1 MSTISYSA
9 AQIAKI
15 VSPTRT
21 AGATSDDITSINALS
36 DAVAG
41 ELTFLSNKKYKLHV
55 RDSRASI
62 ILLPLDYEGKP
73 RDGQMYMFCD
83 NPSLALGLICS
94 DIETKLAKKFLP
106 GIHKTA
112 VIDVSAKIH
121 KTVHIGAN
129 VVIEEN
135 AEIAENVVIES
146 GCFIGRG
153 VKIGKESHLQ
163 PGVKVMDFCVVGSRV
178 ILYAGA
184 VIGSDGFGYETVKG
198 VHEKIPQIGNV
209 VLEDDVE
216 IGANT
221 TIDRARFKSTVIGCG
236 TKIDNLV
243 QIAHNVK
250 IGKGCLLVSQVG
262 ISGSTVLGDYVV
274 VGGQT
279 GIAGHLKI
287 GDGCMFGG
295 QTGVGSDCP
304 PGTFYRGSPGMPYAL
319 ANKYFVLRKK
329 LPELFN
335 RVDALEKAMKN
346 DQ

>member
-21 AGATSDDITSINALS
+21 AGATSDDITSINSLA

-41 ELTFLSNKKYKLHV
+41 ELTFLGNKKYKLQV

-62 ILLPLDYEGKP
+62 ILLPLDYEGIP
-73 RDGQMYMFCD
+73 HDGQMYMFCE
-83 NPSLALGLICS
+83 NPSLALGLMCR
-94 DIETKLAKKFLP
+94 DIETQLAKQFLP
-106 GIHKTA
+106 GVHKTA
-112 VIDVSAKIH
+112 VIDVSSPIH
-121 KTVHIGAN
+121 PTAHIGAN
-129 VVIEEN
+129 VVVEEN
-135 AEIAENVVIES
+135 AEIAENVVIEP

-153 VKIGKESHLQ
+153 VKIGKNSHLQ
-163 PGVKVMDFCVVGSRV
+163 PGVKVMDFCIVGSRV

-184 VIGSDGFGYETVKG
+184 VIGSDGFGYETVNG

-221 TIDRARFKSTVIGCG
+221 TIDRARFKSTVIGRG

-250 IGKGCLLVSQVG
+250 IGKGCLIVSQVG
-262 ISGSTVLGDYVV
+262 ISGSTTLGNYVV

-279 GIAGHLKI
+279 GIVGHLKI

-295 QTGVGSDCP
+295 QTGVGSDCE
-304 PGTFYRGSPGMPYAL
+304 PGTFYRGSPEMPYAL
-319 ANKYFVLRKK
+319 ANKYFVLRKR

-335 RVDALEKAMKN
+335 RVDALEKAVKN
-346 DQ
+346 D